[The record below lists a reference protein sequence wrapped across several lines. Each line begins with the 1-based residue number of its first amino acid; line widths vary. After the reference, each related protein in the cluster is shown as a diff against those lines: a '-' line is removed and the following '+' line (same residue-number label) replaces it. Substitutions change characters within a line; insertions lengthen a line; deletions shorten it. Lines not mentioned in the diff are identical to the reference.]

1 MRHRILYSS
10 SNKILIKS
18 SDIPC
23 ANSFGGT
30 VAVSRVKPYLEADGT
45 VRALQKQGLVRIPD
59 KGDFV
64 VGREYKVRH
73 ILGHKGI
80 PGTTKG
86 KNKAMYLVNW
96 DGFDAEDQMMMM
108 AL

>member
-1 MRHRILYSS
+1 MRAVFYGPYKVIRWRGPATLQLDLPQNIWPRKAGDALF
-10 SNKILIKS
+10 
-18 SDIPC
+18 P
-23 ANSFGGT
+23 
-30 VAVSRVKPYLEADGT
+30 VSRVKPYLEADGT

-86 KNKAMYLVNW
+86 KNYSRPGVWAV
-96 DGFDAEDQMMMM
+96 
-108 AL
+108 